1 MQSIKGPGIFLAQFL
16 DDVAPRDN
24 LPNIC
29 NWVADM
35 GYKAIQIPTWD
46 SRVFDLELAA
56 SSQDYCDEIKGTAA
70 EAGLEIS
77 ELSTHLQGQLV
88 AVHPAY
94 DQMFD
99 GFAPDSIRN
108 NPAGR
113 THWAIQQL
121 KYAAKASQRLG
132 LTAHATF
139 SWGAIVANL
148 LSLGRSGLP
157 GWWRP
162 DLASLPSAGCLFWT
176 HLMKPA

>member
-70 EAGLEIS
+70 
-77 ELSTHLQGQLV
+77 
-88 AVHPAY
+88 
-94 DQMFD
+94 
-99 GFAPDSIRN
+99 
-108 NPAGR
+108 
-113 THWAIQQL
+113 
-121 KYAAKASQRLG
+121 
-132 LTAHATF
+132 
-139 SWGAIVANL
+139 
-148 LSLGRSGLP
+148 
-157 GWWRP
+157 
-162 DLASLPSAGCLFWT
+162 
-176 HLMKPA
+176 